1 VLGIREA
8 GVQGDSEVLSGGRG
22 RECGRFQRNRDR
34 EIRGGGGGGK
44 EKEVRFGEVEF
55 EVMRVHPG
63 GNSRQTGRDTG
74 GDGGVRG
81 GEGEENLSIISIEM
95 V

>member
-1 VLGIREA
+1 
-8 GVQGDSEVLSGGRG
+8 
-22 RECGRFQRNRDR
+22 
-34 EIRGGGGGGK
+34 
-44 EKEVRFGEVEF
+44 
-55 EVMRVHPG
+55 MRVHPG